1 LSVEDEKWFRFRYG
15 FGGREFVV
23 NEGELLVSI
32 GDEVEEFGVESGS
45 ASEECDVRIGNNFG
59 MEAESDVGGGLND
72 GVQEGVNGIVLECEN
87 VVAANGELELVKG
100 DGV

>member
-1 LSVEDEKWFRFRYG
+1 
-15 FGGREFVV
+15 
-23 NEGELLVSI
+23 
-32 GDEVEEFGVESGS
+32 
-45 ASEECDVRIGNNFG
+45 

-72 GVQEGVNGIVLECEN
+72 GMQEGVNGIVLECEN

>member
-1 LSVEDEKWFRFRYG
+1 M
-15 FGGREFVV
+15 
-23 NEGELLVSI
+23 
-32 GDEVEEFGVESGS
+32 
-45 ASEECDVRIGNNFG
+45 RIGKNFG

-72 GVQEGVNGIVLECEN
+72 GMQEGVNGIVLECEN